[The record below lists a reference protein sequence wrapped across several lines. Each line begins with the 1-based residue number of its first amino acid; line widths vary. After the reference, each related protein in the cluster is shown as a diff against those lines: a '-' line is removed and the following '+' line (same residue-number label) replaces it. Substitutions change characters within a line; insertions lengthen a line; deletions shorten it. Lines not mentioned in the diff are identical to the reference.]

1 VAGASHEPEA
11 GSGDFGRFRR
21 QREYLGFPSK
31 PAAHSQV
38 RSLYVADSQ
47 SNATQNHSFKRGI
60 RIGRAKDD
68 KFTALIPFVEP
79 DPDKIN
85 NAGMEGVTAH
95 AVDNVYGGQA
105 TTPTPKK
112 YIKGKISRI

>member
-38 RSLYVADSQ
+38 RSFYVADSQ
-47 SNATQNHSFKRGI
+47 SNATQKRSFKQGI
-60 RIGRAKDD
+60 RIGRAKDG
-68 KFTALIPFVEP
+68 KVTALIPFVEP
-79 DPDKIN
+79 DPDKNN
-85 NAGMEGVTAH
+85 NACMEGVTAH
-95 AVDNVYGGQA
+95 AVDNVYGDQA

-112 YIKGKISRI
+112 YIKANGSRL